1 MAVLCDGY
9 TIEVTMRAHALTM
22 RALSIILL
30 QIPLATDARN
40 TPTLIILLSHA
51 ILRKTRP
58 LSVLDT
64 IPSKISVPAKH
75 YPPINHLLEGRL
87 RVGVAVLE
95 GFCWRIRV
103 GTRKHVCIIRGI

>member
-22 RALSIILL
+22 CALSIT
-30 QIPLATDARN
+30 PLATDARN

-64 IPSKISVPAKH
+64 IPSKITVPAKH